1 MVSRDTTVLSGSE
14 AVVVT
19 TRVSLAGTIGPRHL
33 QQEILRSPPGL
44 LSLQA
49 EEDSREKVRL
59 EKKPGEEVREDMMT
73 GGRGRNKKL
82 GSGSDLSQ
90 QEKKGQ

>member
-1 MVSRDTTVLSGSE
+1 MI
-14 AVVVT
+14 

-49 EEDSREKVRL
+49 EEDSREAERL
-59 EKKPGEEVREDMMT
+59 EKKPGEEEREDMMS
-73 GGRGRNKKL
+73 GGRGSNKKL